1 MKIKRMTASFGGLE
15 GARLELGPGLN
26 VIQAPNEGGK
36 STWAGF
42 LKAMLYGIDT
52 RDRDRK
58 GYLADKNRYQPWSGA
73 PMEGELVLEC
83 WADSPEFVAGV
94 KHLYFD
100 GGKTD
105 AGVVSSRV
113 HKGRLLLKLRGV
125 DTVEQGDALRG
136 KVLYL
141 NREDVRLEAGQVFLQ
156 DLIGLKAIDGTT
168 GREYGVLQEVLP
180 TGANDVYRI
189 VDGAGKEYLFPAVKH
204 MIQEIS
210 LEEGVIRLLPIP
222 GIFDQEGEEA

>member
-1 MKIKRMTASFGGLE
+1 MAVKRFLETGKIVGTHGVRGE
-15 GARLELGPGLN
+15 VR
-26 VIQAPNEGGK
+26 V
-36 STWAGF
+36 
-42 LKAMLYGIDT
+42 D
-52 RDRDRK
+52 
-58 GYLADKNRYQPWSGA
+58 PWS
-73 PMEGELVLEC
+73 
-83 WADSPEFVAGV
+83 DSPEFVKRL

-100 GGKTD
+100 EGK
-105 AGVVSSRV
+105 VPVSLESSRV
-113 HKGRLLLKLRGV
+113 HKNQVLLKLKGV
-125 DTVEQGDALRG
+125 DTVEQADALRG

-141 NREDVRLEAGQVFLQ
+141 NREDVRLEEGQVFLQ

>member
-1 MKIKRMTASFGGLE
+1 
-15 GARLELGPGLN
+15 
-26 VIQAPNEGGK
+26 
-36 STWAGF
+36 
-42 LKAMLYGIDT
+42 MLFRSHGV
-52 RDRDRK
+52 R
-58 GYLADKNRYQPWSGA
+58 
-73 PMEGELVLEC
+73 GELVLEC

-113 HKGRLLLKLRGV
+113 HKGRLLLKLQGV

-141 NREDVRLEAGQVFLQ
+141 NREDVRLEEGQVFLQ

-189 VDGAGKEYLFPAVKH
+189 VDGAGREFLFPAVKH
-204 MIQEIS
+204 MIQGVD
-210 LEEGVIRLLPIP
+210 LEKGIIALLPIP
-222 GIFDQEGEEA
+222 GIFDGSGEEA

>member
-1 MKIKRMTASFGGLE
+1 MKHQFLE
-15 GARLELGPGLN
+15 
-26 VIQAPNEGGK
+26 
-36 STWAGF
+36 AGRIVRTH
-42 LKAMLYGIDT
+42 GV
-52 RDRDRK
+52 R
-58 GYLADKNRYQPWSGA
+58 
-73 PMEGELVLEC
+73 GELVLEC

-113 HKGRLLLKLRGV
+113 HKGRLLLKLRG
-125 DTVEQGDALRG
+125 

-141 NREDVRLEAGQVFLQ
+141 NREDVRLEEGQVFLQ

>member
-1 MKIKRMTASFGGLE
+1 MKHQFLE
-15 GARLELGPGLN
+15 
-26 VIQAPNEGGK
+26 
-36 STWAGF
+36 AGRIVRTH
-42 LKAMLYGIDT
+42 GV
-52 RDRDRK
+52 R
-58 GYLADKNRYQPWSGA
+58 
-73 PMEGELVLEC
+73 GELVLEC

-105 AGVVSSRV
+105 AGGVSSRG
-113 HKGRLLLKLRGV
+113 HKGLLLKLRGV

-141 NREDVRLEAGQVFLQ
+141 NREDVRLEEGQVFLQ

>member
-1 MKIKRMTASFGGLE
+1 MKKQFLE
-15 GARLELGPGLN
+15 
-26 VIQAPNEGGK
+26 
-36 STWAGF
+36 AGRIVGTHGVRGEMRVEPWCDSADF
-42 LKAMLYGIDT
+42 LK
-52 RDRDRK
+52 K
-58 GYLADKNRYQPWSGA
+58 
-73 PMEGELVLEC
+73 
-83 WADSPEFVAGV
+83 V
-94 KHLYFD
+94 KTLYFD

-113 HKGRLLLKLRGV
+113 HKGRLLLKLQGV

-141 NREDVRLEAGQVFLQ
+141 NREDVRLEEGQVFLQ

>member
-1 MKIKRMTASFGGLE
+1 M
-15 GARLELGPGLN
+15 
-26 VIQAPNEGGK
+26 
-36 STWAGF
+36 
-42 LKAMLYGIDT
+42 
-52 RDRDRK
+52 
-58 GYLADKNRYQPWSGA
+58 
-73 PMEGELVLEC
+73 
-83 WADSPEFVAGV
+83 
-94 KHLYFD
+94 
-100 GGKTD
+100 
-105 AGVVSSRV
+105 VSSRV
-113 HKGRLLLKLRGV
+113 HKGRLLLKLQGV

-141 NREDVRLEAGQVFLQ
+141 NREDVRLEEGQVFLQ